1 MKLDYLNEKKEL
13 VSVVLLG
20 VSVSLAVLILIKA
33 ASFFTASANAENQVK
48 KALAQSKLD
57 AKDQEKYF
65 AESKAIA
72 DELKRDNLFAPP
84 PPKQHPVREVPAI
97 LGDEVLING
106 KWYKAGEM
114 VGDAKIVAIEPTQ
127 VKILWQGNEKIF
139 APISTGGA
147 SGPGGAR
154 RPGPPARGG
163 AAGRAEMVV
172 VGSGARPG
180 RGERMGGSPPG
191 GPDFGR
197 GMRER
202 WQNMSDAERE
212 RLRAEMRE
220 RRERFMNMSPEE
232 RERFRAEMRERF
244 GGGPGRGPGGRR

>member
-1 MKLDYLNEKKEL
+1 MKLDYLKEKKEL

-20 VSVSLAVLILIKA
+20 VSAFLAVLILIKA
-33 ASFFTASANAENQVK
+33 ASFFMASANAENLVK
-48 KALAQSKLD
+48 KALAESKLD

-106 KWYKAGEM
+106 KWYKAGAM

-127 VKILWQGNEKIF
+127 VKILWDGEEKIF
-139 APISTGGA
+139 APISMGDA
-147 SGPGGAR
+147 SGPGGPSR
-154 RPGPPARGG
+154 PSRPGPPARGG
-163 AAGRAEMVV
+163 DAGRAEMVV
-172 VGSGARPG
+172 VRSEGRPG
-180 RGERMGGSPPG
+180 RGDRGGG
-191 GPDFGR
+191 GPGDG

-202 WQNMSDAERE
+202 WQNMSEAERD
-212 RLRAEMRE
+212 RLRAEMQE
-220 RRERFMNMSPEE
+220 RRERFMNMSEAE
-232 RERFRAEMRERF
+232 REKFRAEMRERF

>member
-1 MKLDYLNEKKEL
+1 MKLDYLKEKKEL

-20 VSVSLAVLILIKA
+20 VSVFLAVLILIKA
-33 ASFFTASANAENQVK
+33 ASFFTASANAENLLK

-57 AKDQEKYF
+57 DEDQKKYF
-65 AESKAIA
+65 TESKAMA
-72 DELKRDNLFAPP
+72 DELKRDNLFVPP

-106 KWYKAGEM
+106 KWYKAGDM

-127 VKILWQGNEKIF
+127 VKILWDGNEKIF

-147 SGPGGAR
+147 SGPGGPR

-172 VGSGARPG
+172 VGSEARPG
-180 RGERMGGSPPG
+180 RGDMGAFGPG
-191 GPDFGR
+191 GGGG

-244 GGGPGRGPGGRR
+244 GGGPGRGPGGRRE

>member
-1 MKLDYLNEKKEL
+1 MKLDYLKEKKEL

-20 VSVSLAVLILIKA
+20 VSAFLAVLILIKA
-33 ASFFTASANAENQVK
+33 ASFFTASANAENLVK

-57 AKDQEKYF
+57 AEDQEKYF

-97 LGDEVLING
+97 LGDEVFING
-106 KWYKAGEM
+106 NWYKAGEM

-127 VKILWQGNEKIF
+127 VKILWDGKETIF

-147 SGPGGAR
+147 SGPGGPG

-172 VGSGARPG
+172 VRPEAG
-180 RGERMGGSPPG
+180 PGLRDRGEPPMMGGFG
-191 GPDFGR
+191 GMGGR
-197 GMRER
+197 F
-202 WQNMSDAERE
+202 QNMSEAERD
-212 RLRAEMRE
+212 RFRAEMRE

-232 RERFRAEMRERF
+232 RERFMAEMRERF
-244 GGGPGRGPGGRR
+244 GGGRGPGGGRRGGR